1 MLLLAAA
8 LGGVPLF
15 ALIAGAALAGLALA
29 GIDPAVAAVEFN
41 RLGSL
46 PTLTALP
53 LFAFAG
59 LVLAESRAPRRFL
72 LLARALFGRR
82 PGGMAIAAVAVSAGF
97 TAFTGAS
104 GVTIIALGGLLLP
117 AMLAA
122 ARAQGRRHPERHAI
136 GLIAAAGVPGLLL
149 PPSLAVIV
157 YAITAQV
164 SVDQLFL
171 ATTVPALLLV
181 ASLVLYAT
189 VVRRRAPAAT
199 DAAATDASAAARR
212 AASAGTAGPAP
223 PAGSDRATRRGRFA
237 VRRAARAV
245 RLAGWELPL
254 PAAVVGGIYLG
265 AITVTEAATLTAAYV
280 LVVEVL
286 IRREIDLRRDLAAI
300 VRNTGAL
307 VGAILLV
314 VGAALALTNVLV
326 DAQAPQRLLAAVT
339 ARIEHPLLFLLALN
353 AMLLIAGMLVD
364 IFSAIVVLV
373 PLIVPV
379 AAALQIDPLHLGVV
393 FLVNLEVGYLTP
405 PVGINLF
412 VARFRFARPL
422 TTIYRAALPFA
433 LVLIATLLLITYLPP
448 LSLFLPRLLGS
459 H

>member
-1 MLLLAAA
+1 MLAAA

-29 GIDPAVAAVEFN
+29 GIDPAVAALEFN

-82 PGGMAIAAVAVSAGF
+82 PGGMAVAVVSVSAAF

-122 ARAQGRRHPERHAI
+122 ARVQGRRHPERHAI
-136 GLIAAAGVPGLLL
+136 GLIAAGGVPGLLL

-157 YAITAQV
+157 YAITAEV
-164 SVDQLFL
+164 SVDRLFQ

-181 ASLVLYAT
+181 ASLTLYAA
-189 VVRRRAPAAT
+189 VSRRRPARAEPAPGC
-199 DAAATDASAAARR
+199 AAAESAASDPTATAGR
-212 AASAGTAGPAP
+212 AAGRANRAG
-223 PAGSDRATRRGRFA
+223 
-237 VRRAARAV
+237 VRRAVRAV
-245 RLAGWELPL
+245 RLCGWELPL

-280 LVVEVL
+280 LAVEVL
-286 IRREIDLRRDLAAI
+286 IRREVDLRRDLPAI

-339 ARIEHPLLFLLALN
+339 ERIEHPLLFLLALN
-353 AMLLIAGMLVD
+353 GVLLIAGMLVD

-422 TTIYRAALPFA
+422 TAIYRAALPFA
-433 LVLIATLLLITYLPP
+433 LVLIAALVLITYLPS
-448 LSLFLPRLLGS
+448 LSLFLPRLLAS
-459 H
+459 T

>member
-181 ASLVLYAT
+181 TSLGLYAT

-199 DAAATDASAAARR
+199 DAAATA
-212 AASAGTAGPAP
+212 T
-223 PAGSDRATRRGRFA
+223 AGSDRSARRGRFA

-280 LVVEVL
+280 LVVEAL

-405 PVGINLF
+405 PWASTCSWRGS
-412 VARFRFARPL
+412 ASRGPSPPS
-422 TTIYRAALPFA
+422 TALPCRS
-433 LVLIATLLLITYLPP
+433 PWC
-448 LSLFLPRLLGS
+448 
-459 H
+459 

>member
-1 MLLLAAA
+1 MAA
-8 LGGVPLF
+8 L
-15 ALIAGAALAGLALA
+15 
-29 GIDPAVAAVEFN
+29 EFN

-82 PGGMAIAAVAVSAGF
+82 PGGMAVAVVVVSAGF

-122 ARAQGRRHPERHAI
+122 ARVQGRRHPERHAI
-136 GLIAAAGVPGLLL
+136 GLIAAGGVPGLLL

-157 YAITAQV
+157 YAITAEV
-164 SVDQLFL
+164 SVDRLFQ
-171 ATTVPALLLV
+171 ATAVPALLLV
-181 ASLVLYAT
+181 ASLTLYAT
-189 VVRRRAPAAT
+189 IARRRSAAG
-199 DAAATDASAAARR
+199 SAAAGAAR
-212 AASAGTAGPAP
+212 AAPAGPTGAAARSP
-223 PAGSDRATRRGRFA
+223 GAGAGRAALGSRAA

-245 RLAGWELPL
+245 RLCGWELPL

-280 LVVEVL
+280 LAVEVL
-286 IRREIDLRRDLAAI
+286 IRREIDLRRDLPGI

-339 ARIEHPLLFLLALN
+339 AHIEHPLLFLLALN
-353 AMLLIAGMLVD
+353 GVLLVAGMLVD

-379 AAALQIDPLHLGVV
+379 AAALNIDPLHLGVV

-412 VARFRFARPL
+412 VARFRFGRPL
-422 TTIYRAALPFA
+422 TAIYRAALPFA
-433 LVLIATLLLITYLPP
+433 LVLIAALLLITYLPP

>member
-1 MLLLAAA
+1 MAA
-8 LGGVPLF
+8 L
-15 ALIAGAALAGLALA
+15 
-29 GIDPAVAAVEFN
+29 EFN

-82 PGGMAIAAVAVSAGF
+82 PGGMAVAVVVVSAGF

-122 ARAQGRRHPERHAI
+122 ARVQGRRHPERHAI
-136 GLIAAAGVPGLLL
+136 GLIAAGGVPGLLL

-157 YAITAQV
+157 YAITAEV
-164 SVDQLFL
+164 SVDRLFQ
-171 ATTVPALLLV
+171 ATAVPGLLLV
-181 ASLVLYAT
+181 ASLTLYAT
-189 VVRRRAPAAT
+189 IARRRSAAG
-199 DAAATDASAAARR
+199 SAAAGAAR
-212 AASAGTAGPAP
+212 AAPAGPTGAAARSP
-223 PAGSDRATRRGRFA
+223 GAGAGRAALGSRAA
-237 VRRAARAV
+237 VRRAAGAV
-245 RLAGWELPL
+245 RRCGWELPL

-280 LVVEVL
+280 LAVEVL
-286 IRREIDLRRDLAAI
+286 IRREIDLRRDLPGI

-339 ARIEHPLLFLLALN
+339 AHIEHPLLFLLALN
-353 AMLLIAGMLVD
+353 GVLLVAGMLVD

-379 AAALQIDPLHLGVV
+379 AAALNIDPLHLGVV

-422 TTIYRAALPFA
+422 TAIYRAALPFA
-433 LVLIATLLLITYLPP
+433 LVLIAALLLITYLPP

>member
-1 MLLLAAA
+1 M
-8 LGGVPLF
+8 PLF

-29 GIDPAVAAVEFN
+29 GIDPAVTAVEFN

-59 LVLAESRAPRRFL
+59 LVLAHSRAPRRFL

-82 PGGMAIAAVAVSAGF
+82 PGGMAVAAVVVSAGF

-117 AMLAA
+117 AMVAA
-122 ARAQGRRHPERHAI
+122 ARVQGRRRPDSHAI
-136 GLIAAAGVPGLLL
+136 GVITAGGVPGLLL

-157 YAITAQV
+157 YAVSAEV

-181 ASLVLYAT
+181 ASLGAYAT
-189 VVRRRAPAAT
+189 VVRRRPSTAVGGAAT
-199 DAAATDASAAARR
+199 ARR
-212 AASAGTAGPAP
+212 AGPGGTAAGTGAGG
-223 PAGSDRATRRGRFA
+223 AGRRRRVA
-237 VRRAARAV
+237 LRRAARAV
-245 RLAGWELPL
+245 RLCGWELPL

-280 LVVEVL
+280 LAIEMLV
-286 IRREIDLRRDLAAI
+286 RREIDLRRDLSAI
-300 VRNTGAL
+300 VRHTGAL

-314 VGAALALTNVLV
+314 VGAALTLTNVLV
-326 DAQAPQRLLAAVT
+326 DVQAPQRLLAAVT
-339 ARIEHPLLFLLALN
+339 ERIEHPLLFLLALN
-353 AMLLIAGMLVD
+353 GVLLIAGMLVD

-379 AAALQIDPLHLGVV
+379 AAALNIDPLHLGVV

-422 TTIYRAALPFA
+422 TAIYRAALPFA
-433 LVLIATLLLITYLPP
+433 LVLIAALLVITYVPQ
-448 LSLFLPRLLGS
+448 LSLFLPQLLVS

>member
-1 MLLLAAA
+1 MAA
-8 LGGVPLF
+8 L
-15 ALIAGAALAGLALA
+15 
-29 GIDPAVAAVEFN
+29 EFN

-82 PGGMAIAAVAVSAGF
+82 PGGMAVAVVVVSAGF

-122 ARAQGRRHPERHAI
+122 ARVQGRRHPERHAI
-136 GLIAAAGVPGLLL
+136 GLIAAGGVPGLLL

-157 YAITAQV
+157 YAITAEV
-164 SVDQLFL
+164 SVDRLFQ
-171 ATTVPALLLV
+171 ATAVPALLLV
-181 ASLVLYAT
+181 ASLTLYAT
-189 VVRRRAPAAT
+189 IARRRTAAG
-199 DAAATDASAAARR
+199 SAAAGPAHGAAR
-212 AASAGTAGPAP
+212 AAPAGPTGAAARSP
-223 PAGSDRATRRGRFA
+223 GAGAGRAALGSRAA

-245 RLAGWELPL
+245 RLCGWELPL

-280 LVVEVL
+280 LAVEVL
-286 IRREIDLRRDLAAI
+286 IRREIDLRRDLPGI

-339 ARIEHPLLFLLALN
+339 AHIEHPLLFLLALN
-353 AMLLIAGMLVD
+353 GVLLVAGMLVD

-379 AAALQIDPLHLGVV
+379 AAALNIDPLHLGVV

-412 VARFRFARPL
+412 VARFRFGRPL
-422 TTIYRAALPFA
+422 TAIYRAALPFA
-433 LVLIATLLLITYLPP
+433 LVLIAALLLITYLPP

>member
-1 MLLLAAA
+1 VAA
-8 LGGVPLF
+8 L
-15 ALIAGAALAGLALA
+15 
-29 GIDPAVAAVEFN
+29 EFN

-82 PGGMAIAAVAVSAGF
+82 PGGMAVAVVVVSAGF

-122 ARAQGRRHPERHAI
+122 ARVQGRRHPERHAI
-136 GLIAAAGVPGLLL
+136 GLIAAGGVPGLLL

-157 YAITAQV
+157 YAITAEV
-164 SVDQLFL
+164 SVDRLFQ
-171 ATTVPALLLV
+171 ATAVPGLLLV
-181 ASLVLYAT
+181 ASLTLYAT
-189 VVRRRAPAAT
+189 IARRRSAAG
-199 DAAATDASAAARR
+199 SAAAGAAR
-212 AASAGTAGPAP
+212 AAPAGPTGAAARSP
-223 PAGSDRATRRGRFA
+223 GAGAGRAALGSRAA

-245 RLAGWELPL
+245 RLCGWELPL

-280 LVVEVL
+280 LAVEVL
-286 IRREIDLRRDLAAI
+286 IRREIDLRRDLPGI

-339 ARIEHPLLFLLALN
+339 AHIEHPLLFLLALN
-353 AMLLIAGMLVD
+353 GVLLVAGMLVD

-379 AAALQIDPLHLGVV
+379 AAALNIDPLHLGVV

-422 TTIYRAALPFA
+422 TAIYRAALPFA
-433 LVLIATLLLITYLPP
+433 LVLIAALLLITYLPP

>member
-1 MLLLAAA
+1 M
-8 LGGVPLF
+8 PLF

-29 GIDPAVAAVEFN
+29 GIDPAVAALEFN

-82 PGGMAIAAVAVSAGF
+82 PGGMAVAVVAVSAAF

-122 ARAQGRRHPERHAI
+122 ARVQGRRRPERHAI
-136 GLIAAAGVPGLLL
+136 GLIAAGGVPGLLL

-164 SVDQLFL
+164 SVDRLFQ
-171 ATTVPALLLV
+171 ATTVPALLLM
-181 ASLVLYAT
+181 ASLTLYAAIA
-189 VVRRRAPAAT
+189 RRRPAA
-199 DAAATDASAAARR
+199 AVAARAGR
-212 AASAGTAGPAP
+212 AAPGN
-223 PAGSDRATRRGRFA
+223 RAA
-237 VRRAARAV
+237 IRRAARAV
-245 RLAGWELPL
+245 RLCGWELPL

-280 LVVEVL
+280 LAVEVL
-286 IRREIDLRRDLAAI
+286 IRREVDLRRDLPAI

-314 VGAALALTNVLV
+314 VGAALAMTNVLV

-339 ARIEHPLLFLLALN
+339 ERIEHPLLFLLALN
-353 AMLLIAGMLVD
+353 GVLLIAGMMVD

-422 TTIYRAALPFA
+422 TAIYRAALPFA
-433 LVLIATLLLITYLPP
+433 LVLIAALALITYLPS
-448 LSLFLPRLLGS
+448 LSLFLPRLLAS
-459 H
+459 T

>member
-1 MLLLAAA
+1 MAAA

-29 GIDPAVAAVEFN
+29 GIDPAVAALEFN

-82 PGGMAIAAVAVSAGF
+82 PGGMAVAVVVVSAGF

-122 ARAQGRRHPERHAI
+122 ARVQGRRHPERHAI
-136 GLIAAAGVPGLLL
+136 GLIAAGGVPGLLL

-157 YAITAQV
+157 YAITAEV
-164 SVDQLFL
+164 SVDRLFQ
-171 ATTVPALLLV
+171 ATAVPGLLLV
-181 ASLVLYAT
+181 ASLTLYAT
-189 VVRRRAPAAT
+189 IARRRSAAG
-199 DAAATDASAAARR
+199 SAAAGAAR
-212 AASAGTAGPAP
+212 AAPAGPTGAAARSP
-223 PAGSDRATRRGRFA
+223 GAGAGRAALGSRAA

-245 RLAGWELPL
+245 RLCGWELPL

-280 LVVEVL
+280 LAVEVL
-286 IRREIDLRRDLAAI
+286 IRREIDLRRDLPGI

-339 ARIEHPLLFLLALN
+339 AHIEHPLLFLLALN
-353 AMLLIAGMLVD
+353 GVLLVAGMLVD

-379 AAALQIDPLHLGVV
+379 AAALNIDPLHLGVV

-422 TTIYRAALPFA
+422 TAIYRAALPFA
-433 LVLIATLLLITYLPP
+433 LVLIAALLLITYLPP

>member
-1 MLLLAAA
+1 M
-8 LGGVPLF
+8 PLF

-29 GIDPAVAAVEFN
+29 GIDPAVAALEFN

-82 PGGMAIAAVAVSAGF
+82 PGGMAVAAVAVSAGF

-122 ARAQGRRHPERHAI
+122 ARVQGRRHPERHAI
-136 GLIAAAGVPGLLL
+136 GLIAAGGVPGLLL

-157 YAITAQV
+157 YAITAEV
-164 SVDQLFL
+164 SVDRLFQ

-181 ASLVLYAT
+181 ASLTLYAT
-189 VVRRRAPAAT
+189 VARRRTAAGGAADPAL
-199 DAAATDASAAARR
+199 R
-212 AASAGTAGPAP
+212 AALPGPGAS
-223 PAGSDRATRRGRFA
+223 GNRAA
-237 VRRAARAV
+237 VRRIVRAV
-245 RLAGWELPL
+245 RLCGWELPL

-280 LVVEVL
+280 LAVEVL
-286 IRREIDLRRDLAAI
+286 VRREIDLRRDLPAI

-353 AMLLIAGMLVD
+353 GVLLVAGMLVD

-422 TTIYRAALPFA
+422 TAIYRAALPFA
-433 LVLIATLLLITYLPP
+433 LVLMAALLLITYLPP
-448 LSLFLPRLLGS
+448 LSLFLPRLLGP

>member
-1 MLLLAAA
+1 
-8 LGGVPLF
+8 
-15 ALIAGAALAGLALA
+15 
-29 GIDPAVAAVEFN
+29 
-41 RLGSL
+41 
-46 PTLTALP
+46 
-53 LFAFAG
+53 
-59 LVLAESRAPRRFL
+59 
-72 LLARALFGRR
+72 
-82 PGGMAIAAVAVSAGF
+82 
-97 TAFTGAS
+97 
-104 GVTIIALGGLLLP
+104 
-117 AMLAA
+117 MLAA

-181 ASLVLYAT
+181 TSLGLYAT
-189 VVRRRAPAAT
+189 VVRRRAPVAT
-199 DAAATDASAAARR
+199 DAAATA
-212 AASAGTAGPAP
+212 T
-223 PAGSDRATRRGRFA
+223 AGSDRSARRGRFA

-433 LVLIATLLLITYLPP
+433 LVLIAALLVITYLPS

>member
-82 PGGMAIAAVAVSAGF
+82 PGGMAVAAVVVSAGF

-117 AMLAA
+117 AMVAA
-122 ARAQGRRHPERHAI
+122 ARVQGRRRPERHAI
-136 GLIAAAGVPGLLL
+136 GLITAGGVPGLLL

-157 YAITAQV
+157 YAITAEV
-164 SVDQLFL
+164 SVDRLFL

-181 ASLVLYAT
+181 AALGLYAA
-189 VVRRRAPAAT
+189 VVRRRTAAGI
-199 DAAATDASAAARR
+199 DAAGGAGAYR
-212 AASAGTAGPAP
+212 AVSAGAAG
-223 PAGSDRATRRGRFA
+223 GSRAA

-245 RLAGWELPL
+245 RLCGWELPL

-280 LVVEVL
+280 LLVEVL

-300 VRNTGAL
+300 VRHTGAL

-314 VGAALALTNVLV
+314 IGAALALTNVLV
-326 DAQAPQRLLAAVT
+326 DAQAPQRLLDAVT
-339 ARIEHPLLFLLALN
+339 ARIAHPLLFLLALN
-353 AMLLIAGMLVD
+353 GVLLIAGMLVD

-433 LVLIATLLLITYLPP
+433 LVLIAALLLITYLPS

-459 H
+459 P

>member
-181 ASLVLYAT
+181 ASLGLYVT
-189 VVRRRAPAAT
+189 VMRRRPPAT
-199 DAAATDASAAARR
+199 TDASAAARR
-212 AASAGTAGPAP
+212 AVSAGTAGPAT

-237 VRRAARAV
+237 LRRAARAV

-433 LVLIATLLLITYLPP
+433 LVLIAALLLITYLPP

>member
-15 ALIAGAALAGLALA
+15 ALIAGAALVGLAVA
-29 GIDPAVAAVEFN
+29 GIDPAVAALEFS

-72 LLARALFGRR
+72 LLARALFGHLR
-82 PGGMAIAAVAVSAGF
+82 GGMAVTAVVVSVGF

-104 GVTIIALGGLLLP
+104 GITIIALGGLLLP
-117 AMLAA
+117 AVLAA
-122 ARAQGRRHPERHAI
+122 ASAQQRRHPERHAI
-136 GLIAAAGVPGLLL
+136 GLITAAGAPGLLL

-157 YAITAQV
+157 YAITAGV
-164 SVDQLFL
+164 SVDRLFL
-171 ATTVPALLLV
+171 ATTIPALLLV
-181 ASLVLYAT
+181 ASLSFYTTVARRSAT
-189 VVRRRAPAAT
+189 AVRARRRFVA
-199 DAAATDASAAARR
+199 
-212 AASAGTAGPAP
+212 
-223 PAGSDRATRRGRFA
+223 
-237 VRRAARAV
+237 RRAARAV

-254 PAAVVGGIYLG
+254 PVAVVGGIYLG

-280 LVVEVL
+280 VLVEMF
-286 IRREIDLRRDLAAI
+286 IRREVDMRRDLTAI
-300 VRNTGAL
+300 IRNTGAL
-307 VGAILLV
+307 VGAILVV

-326 DAQAPQRLLAAVT
+326 DALVPQRLLAAVT
-339 ARIEHPLLFLLALN
+339 TSVSHPLLFLLALN
-353 AMLLIAGMLVD
+353 GVLLIAGMLVD

-412 VARFRFARPL
+412 VARFRFGRPL
-422 TTIYRAALPFA
+422 AAIYRAALPFA
-433 LVLIATLLLITYLPP
+433 LVLIATLLVITYLPS
-448 LSLFLPRLLGS
+448 LSLFLPRLFGAG
-459 H
+459 

>member
-29 GIDPAVAAVEFN
+29 GIDTAVAAVEFN

-59 LVLAESRAPRRFL
+59 LVLAHSRAPRRFL

-82 PGGMAIAAVAVSAGF
+82 PGGMAVAAVAVSAGF

-122 ARAQGRRHPERHAI
+122 ARVQGRRNPERHAI
-136 GLIAAAGVPGLLL
+136 GVIAAGGVPGLLL

-157 YAITAQV
+157 YAITAE
-164 SVDQLFL
+164 VDVDLLFL
-171 ATTVPALLLV
+171 ATAVPALLL
-181 ASLVLYAT
+181 AAGLGAYAT
-189 VVRRRAPAAT
+189 VTRRRAAAGTEAAT
-199 DAAATDASAAARR
+199 HLR
-212 AASAGTAGPAP
+212 AAG
-223 PAGSDRATRRGRFA
+223 GRFT
-237 VRRAARAV
+237 VRRLARAV

-280 LVVEVL
+280 LAVEVL

-326 DAQAPQRLLAAVT
+326 DAQAPQRLLGAVT
-339 ARIEHPLLFLLALN
+339 ERIEHPLLFLLALN
-353 AMLLIAGMLVD
+353 GVLLVAGMLVD

-433 LVLIATLLLITYLPP
+433 LVLIAILLLITYLPS

>member
-1 MLLLAAA
+1 MLLAAA

-29 GIDPAVAAVEFN
+29 GIDPAVTGVEFN

-59 LVLAESRAPRRFL
+59 LVLAHSRAPRRFL

-82 PGGMAIAAVAVSAGF
+82 PGGMAVAAVVVSAGF

-117 AMLAA
+117 AMVAA
-122 ARAQGRRHPERHAI
+122 ARVQGRRRPDSHAI
-136 GLIAAAGVPGLLL
+136 GVITAGGVPGLLL

-157 YAITAQV
+157 YAITAEV

-171 ATTVPALLLV
+171 ATTVPALLLI
-181 ASLVLYAT
+181 ASLGAYAT
-189 VVRRRAPAAT
+189 VVRRRPSTAVGAAPN
-199 DAAATDASAAARR
+199 ARR
-212 AASAGTAGPAP
+212 AGPGDTAASTAGRGD
-223 PAGSDRATRRGRFA
+223 AGRRRTRW
-237 VRRAARAV
+237 RRALRAV
-245 RLAGWELPL
+245 RLCGWELPL

-280 LVVEVL
+280 LLVEVL
-286 IRREIDLRRDLAAI
+286 IRREISLRRDLAAI
-300 VRNTGAL
+300 VRHTGAL

-326 DAQAPQRLLAAVT
+326 DVQAPQRLLAAVT
-339 ARIEHPLLFLLALN
+339 ERIEHPLLFLLALN
-353 AMLLIAGMLVD
+353 GVLLIAGMLVD

-379 AAALQIDPLHLGVV
+379 AAALNIDPLHLGVV

-422 TTIYRAALPFA
+422 TAIYRAALPFA
-433 LVLIATLLLITYLPP
+433 LVLIAALLVITYVPQ
-448 LSLFLPRLLGS
+448 LSLFLPHLLGS

>member
-181 ASLVLYAT
+181 TSLGLYAT
-189 VVRRRAPAAT
+189 VVRRRAPVAT
-199 DAAATDASAAARR
+199 DAAATA
-212 AASAGTAGPAP
+212 T
-223 PAGSDRATRRGRFA
+223 AGSDRSARRGRSA

-433 LVLIATLLLITYLPP
+433 LVLIAALLVITYLPS

>member
-1 MLLLAAA
+1 M
-8 LGGVPLF
+8 PLF

-29 GIDPAVAAVEFN
+29 GIDPAVAALEFN
-41 RLGSL
+41 RLASL

-59 LVLAESRAPRRFL
+59 LVLADSRAPRRFL

-82 PGGMAIAAVAVSAGF
+82 PGGMAVAAVVVSAGF

-104 GVTIIALGGLLLP
+104 GVTIIALGGVLLP
-117 AMLAA
+117 ALLAA
-122 ARAQGRRHPERHAI
+122 ARVQGRRHPERHAI
-136 GLIAAAGVPGLLL
+136 GLITAGGVPGLLL

-164 SVDQLFL
+164 SVDQLFQ
-171 ATTVPALLLV
+171 AATVPALLLV
-181 ASLVLYAT
+181 ASLTLY
-189 VVRRRAPAAT
+189 
-199 DAAATDASAAARR
+199 AAARR
-212 AASAGTAGPAP
+212 PAAAGGAAAAAAPGPTGAGRAAP
-223 PAGSDRATRRGRFA
+223 GKRAA
-237 VRRAARAV
+237 MRRAARAV
-245 RLAGWELPL
+245 RLCGWELPL

-280 LVVEVL
+280 LAVEVL
-286 IRREIDLRRDLAAI
+286 IRREVDLRRDLPAI

-326 DAQAPQRLLAAVT
+326 DAQAPQRLLTAVT
-339 ARIEHPLLFLLALN
+339 ERIEHPLLFLLALN
-353 AMLLIAGMLVD
+353 GVLLIAGMLVD

-379 AAALQIDPLHLGVV
+379 AAALHIDPLHLGVV

-422 TTIYRAALPFA
+422 TAVYQAALPFA
-433 LVLIATLLLITYLPP
+433 LVLIAALALITYLPS
-448 LSLFLPRLLGS
+448 LSLFLPRLLAS
-459 H
+459 T

>member
-181 ASLVLYAT
+181 TSLGLYAT
-189 VVRRRAPAAT
+189 VVRRRAPVAT
-199 DAAATDASAAARR
+199 DAAATA
-212 AASAGTAGPAP
+212 T
-223 PAGSDRATRRGRFA
+223 AGSDRSARRGRFA

-433 LVLIATLLLITYLPP
+433 LVLIAALLVITYLPS

>member
-1 MLLLAAA
+1 M
-8 LGGVPLF
+8 PLF

-29 GIDPAVAAVEFN
+29 GIDPAVAALEFN

-82 PGGMAIAAVAVSAGF
+82 PGGMAVAVVAVSAAF

-122 ARAQGRRHPERHAI
+122 ARVQGRRRPERHAI

-164 SVDQLFL
+164 SVDRLFQ
-171 ATTVPALLLV
+171 ATTVPALLLM
-181 ASLVLYAT
+181 ASLTLYAA
-189 VVRRRAPAAT
+189 VARRRP
-199 DAAATDASAAARR
+199 AAARAGR
-212 AASAGTAGPAP
+212 AAPGN
-223 PAGSDRATRRGRFA
+223 RAA
-237 VRRAARAV
+237 IRRAARAV
-245 RLAGWELPL
+245 RLCGWELPL

-280 LVVEVL
+280 LAVEVL
-286 IRREIDLRRDLAAI
+286 IRREVDLRRNLPAI

-339 ARIEHPLLFLLALN
+339 ERIEHPLLFLLALN
-353 AMLLIAGMLVD
+353 GVLLIAGMMVD

-422 TTIYRAALPFA
+422 TAIYRAALPFA
-433 LVLIATLLLITYLPP
+433 LVLIAALALITYLPS
-448 LSLFLPRLLGS
+448 LSLFLPRLLAS
-459 H
+459 T

>member
-1 MLLLAAA
+1 MGIAGGALLLAAA

-15 ALIAGAALAGLALA
+15 VLIAGAALAGLALS
-29 GIDPAVAAVEFN
+29 GIDTAVAAVSFN

-82 PGGMAIAAVAVSAGF
+82 PGGMSVAAVVVSAGF

-117 AMLAA
+117 VLAAA
-122 ARAQGRRHPERHAI
+122 ARAQGRRRPERHTI
-136 GLIAAAGVPGLLL
+136 GLIAAGGVPGLLL

-157 YAITAQV
+157 YAITAEV
-164 SVDQLFL
+164 SVDRLFQ

-181 ASLVLYAT
+181 TSLAVYAT
-189 VVRRRAPAAT
+189 VTRRRSTAGSDPAEPGT
-199 DAAATDASAAARR
+199 R
-212 AASAGTAGPAP
+212 AGLSRPAGPAGAAAP
-223 PAGSDRATRRGRFA
+223 GQAA
-237 VRRAARAV
+237 VRRIGRAV
-245 RLAGWELPL
+245 RLCGWELPL
-254 PAAVVGGIYLG
+254 PAAVVGGIYVG

-300 VRNTGAL
+300 VHHTGAL
-307 VGAILLV
+307 VGAILVV

-339 ARIEHPLLFLLALN
+339 ERIEHPLLFLLALN
-353 AMLLIAGMLVD
+353 GVLLVAGMLVD

-412 VARFRFARPL
+412 VARIRFAKPL
-422 TTIYRAALPFA
+422 STIYRAAVPFA
-433 LVLIATLLLITYLPP
+433 IVLIGVLLLITYLPS

-459 H
+459 Q

>member
-1 MLLLAAA
+1 MAA
-8 LGGVPLF
+8 L
-15 ALIAGAALAGLALA
+15 
-29 GIDPAVAAVEFN
+29 EFN

-82 PGGMAIAAVAVSAGF
+82 PGGMAVAVVVVSAGF

-136 GLIAAAGVPGLLL
+136 GLIAAGGVPGLLL

-157 YAITAQV
+157 YAITAEV
-164 SVDQLFL
+164 SVDRLFQ
-171 ATTVPALLLV
+171 ATAVPALLLV
-181 ASLVLYAT
+181 ASLTLYAT
-189 VVRRRAPAAT
+189 IARRRTAAG
-199 DAAATDASAAARR
+199 SAAAGPAHGAAR
-212 AASAGTAGPAP
+212 AAPAGPTGAAARSP
-223 PAGSDRATRRGRFA
+223 GAGAGRAALGSRAA

-245 RLAGWELPL
+245 RLCGWELPL

-280 LVVEVL
+280 LAVEVL
-286 IRREIDLRRDLAAI
+286 IRREIDLRRDLPGI

-339 ARIEHPLLFLLALN
+339 AHIEHPLLFLLALN
-353 AMLLIAGMLVD
+353 GVLLVAGMLVD

-379 AAALQIDPLHLGVV
+379 AAALNIDPLHLGVV

-412 VARFRFARPL
+412 VARFRFGRPL
-422 TTIYRAALPFA
+422 TAIYRAALPFA
-433 LVLIATLLLITYLPP
+433 LVLIAALLLITYLPP

>member
-1 MLLLAAA
+1 M
-8 LGGVPLF
+8 PLF

-29 GIDPAVAAVEFN
+29 GIDPAVAALEFN

-82 PGGMAIAAVAVSAGF
+82 PGGMAVAVVAVSAAF

-122 ARAQGRRHPERHAI
+122 ARVQGRRRPERHAI
-136 GLIAAAGVPGLLL
+136 GLIAAGGVPGLLL

-164 SVDQLFL
+164 SVDRLFQ
-171 ATTVPALLLV
+171 ATTVPALLLM
-181 ASLVLYAT
+181 ASLTLYAA
-189 VVRRRAPAAT
+189 VARRRPAA
-199 DAAATDASAAARR
+199 AVAGRAER
-212 AASAGTAGPAP
+212 AAPGY
-223 PAGSDRATRRGRFA
+223 RAAIRRS
-237 VRRAARAV
+237 ARAV
-245 RLAGWELPL
+245 RLCGWELPL

-280 LVVEVL
+280 LAVEVL
-286 IRREIDLRRDLAAI
+286 IRREVDLRRDLPAI

-339 ARIEHPLLFLLALN
+339 ERIEHPLLFLLALN
-353 AMLLIAGMLVD
+353 GVLLIAGMMVD

-422 TTIYRAALPFA
+422 TAIYRAALPFA
-433 LVLIATLLLITYLPP
+433 LVLIAALALITYLPS
-448 LSLFLPRLLGS
+448 LSLFLPRLLAS
-459 H
+459 T

>member
-181 ASLVLYAT
+181 TSLGLYAT
-189 VVRRRAPAAT
+189 VVRRRAPVAT
-199 DAAATDASAAARR
+199 DAAAT
-212 AASAGTAGPAP
+212 
-223 PAGSDRATRRGRFA
+223 AGSDRSARRGRSA

-433 LVLIATLLLITYLPP
+433 LVLIAALLVITYLPS

>member
-1 MLLLAAA
+1 MLLAAA

-29 GIDPAVAAVEFN
+29 GIDFGVAALEFN

-46 PTLTALP
+46 PILTALP
-53 LFAFAG
+53 MFAFAG

-72 LLARALFGRR
+72 LLARALFGHL
-82 PGGMAIAAVAVSAGF
+82 PGGMAVAAVVVSVGF
-97 TAFTGAS
+97 TAFTGAT

-117 AMLAA
+117 AVLAA
-122 ARAQGRRHPERHAI
+122 ARVQGRRRPEAHAI
-136 GLIAAAGVPGLLL
+136 GLITAAGAPGLLL

-157 YAITAQV
+157 YAITAEV
-164 SVDQLFL
+164 SVDRLFL
-171 ATTVPALLLV
+171 ATTLPALLLV
-181 ASLVLYAT
+181 ASLCLYAG
-189 VVRRRAPAAT
+189 VRR
-199 DAAATDASAAARR
+199 DSAAAGVRR
-212 AASAGTAGPAP
+212 PVRFTA
-223 PAGSDRATRRGRFA
+223 
-237 VRRAARAV
+237 RRAARAV
-245 RLAGWELPL
+245 RLAAWELPL

-280 LVVEVL
+280 LLVEAF
-286 IRREIDLRRDLAAI
+286 IRREVDLRRDLPAI
-300 VRNTGAL
+300 IRTTGSL
-307 VGAILLV
+307 VGAILIV

-326 DAQAPQRLLAAVT
+326 DALVPQRLLAAVT
-339 ARIEHPLLFLLALN
+339 AGVSHPLLFLLALN
-353 AMLLIAGMLVD
+353 GVLLIAGMLMD

-412 VARFRFARPL
+412 VARFRFGRPL
-422 TTIYRAALPFA
+422 TAIYRAALPFA
-433 LVLIATLLLITYLPP
+433 LVLIVALLVITYLPA

-459 H
+459 P

>member
-1 MLLLAAA
+1 MAA
-8 LGGVPLF
+8 L
-15 ALIAGAALAGLALA
+15 
-29 GIDPAVAAVEFN
+29 EFN

-82 PGGMAIAAVAVSAGF
+82 PGGMAVAVVVVSAGF

-122 ARAQGRRHPERHAI
+122 ARVQGRRHPERHAI
-136 GLIAAAGVPGLLL
+136 GLIAAGGVPGLLL

-157 YAITAQV
+157 YAITAGV
-164 SVDQLFL
+164 SVDRLFQ
-171 ATTVPALLLV
+171 ATAAPALLLV
-181 ASLVLYAT
+181 ASLTLYAT
-189 VVRRRAPAAT
+189 IARRRTAAG
-199 DAAATDASAAARR
+199 SAAAGPAHGAAR
-212 AASAGTAGPAP
+212 AA
-223 PAGSDRATRRGRFA
+223 PAGSAGAAARGPGAGAGQAAPGSRAA

-245 RLAGWELPL
+245 RLCGWELPL

-280 LVVEVL
+280 LAVEVL
-286 IRREIDLRRDLAAI
+286 IRREVDLRRDLPGI

-339 ARIEHPLLFLLALN
+339 AHIEHPLLFLLALN
-353 AMLLIAGMLVD
+353 GVLLVAGMLVD

-379 AAALQIDPLHLGVV
+379 AAALNIDPLHLGVV

-412 VARFRFARPL
+412 VARFRFGRPL
-422 TTIYRAALPFA
+422 TAIYRAALPFA
-433 LVLIATLLLITYLPP
+433 LVLIAALLLITYLPP

>member
-181 ASLVLYAT
+181 TSLGLYAT
-189 VVRRRAPAAT
+189 VVRRRAPVAT
-199 DAAATDASAAARR
+199 DAAATA
-212 AASAGTAGPAP
+212 T
-223 PAGSDRATRRGRFA
+223 AGSDRTTRRGRFA

-433 LVLIATLLLITYLPP
+433 LVLIAALLVITYLPS

>member
-181 ASLVLYAT
+181 TSLGLYAT

-199 DAAATDASAAARR
+199 DAAATA
-212 AASAGTAGPAP
+212 T
-223 PAGSDRATRRGRFA
+223 AGSDRSARRGRFA

-433 LVLIATLLLITYLPP
+433 LVLIAALLVITYLPS

>member
-1 MLLLAAA
+1 M
-8 LGGVPLF
+8 PLF

-29 GIDPAVAAVEFN
+29 GIDPAVAALEFN
-41 RLGSL
+41 RLGAL

-72 LLARALFGRR
+72 LMARTLFGRR
-82 PGGMAIAAVAVSAGF
+82 PGGMAVAAVVVSAAF

-122 ARAQGRRHPERHAI
+122 AHAQGRRHPERHAI
-136 GLIAAAGVPGLLL
+136 GLIAAGGVPGLLL

-164 SVDQLFL
+164 SVDRLFQ

-181 ASLVLYAT
+181 ACLTLYAA
-189 VVRRRAPAAT
+189 VAR
-199 DAAATDASAAARR
+199 RR
-212 AASAGTAGPAP
+212 AASGSAEPGPAAPRPTAAAGPA
-223 PAGSDRATRRGRFA
+223 ARGNRAT

-245 RLAGWELPL
+245 WLCGWELPL

-280 LVVEVL
+280 LAVEVL
-286 IRREIDLRRDLAAI
+286 IRREVDLRRDLPAI

-339 ARIEHPLLFLLALN
+339 EHIEHPLLFLLALN
-353 AMLLIAGMLVD
+353 GVLLIAGMLVD

-422 TTIYRAALPFA
+422 TAIYRAALPFA
-433 LVLIATLLLITYLPP
+433 LVLIAALVLITYLPS
-448 LSLFLPRLLGS
+448 LSLFLPRLLAS
-459 H
+459 T

>member
-1 MLLLAAA
+1 MAA
-8 LGGVPLF
+8 L
-15 ALIAGAALAGLALA
+15 
-29 GIDPAVAAVEFN
+29 EFN

-82 PGGMAIAAVAVSAGF
+82 PGGMAVAVVVVSAGF

-122 ARAQGRRHPERHAI
+122 ARVQGRRHPERHAI
-136 GLIAAAGVPGLLL
+136 GLIAAGGVPGLLL
-149 PPSLAVIV
+149 PPSLTVIV
-157 YAITAQV
+157 YAITAGV
-164 SVDQLFL
+164 NVDRLFQ
-171 ATTVPALLLV
+171 ATAAPALLLV
-181 ASLVLYAT
+181 ASLTLYAT
-189 VVRRRAPAAT
+189 IARRRTAAGSPRGAARATPAGSAG
-199 DAAATDASAAARR
+199 AAARGPTAGAGR
-212 AASAGTAGPAP
+212 AAL
-223 PAGSDRATRRGRFA
+223 GSRAA

-245 RLAGWELPL
+245 RLCGWELPL

-280 LVVEVL
+280 LAVEVL
-286 IRREIDLRRDLAAI
+286 IRREIDLRRDLPGI

-353 AMLLIAGMLVD
+353 GVLLIAGMLVD

-379 AAALQIDPLHLGVV
+379 AAALNIDPLHLGVV

-412 VARFRFARPL
+412 VARFRFGRPL
-422 TTIYRAALPFA
+422 TAIYRAALPFA
-433 LVLIATLLLITYLPP
+433 LVLIAALLLITYLPP

>member
-1 MLLLAAA
+1 MAA
-8 LGGVPLF
+8 L
-15 ALIAGAALAGLALA
+15 
-29 GIDPAVAAVEFN
+29 EFN

-82 PGGMAIAAVAVSAGF
+82 PGGMAVAVVVVSAGF

-117 AMLAA
+117 AVLAA
-122 ARAQGRRHPERHAI
+122 ARVQGRRHPERHAI
-136 GLIAAAGVPGLLL
+136 GLIAAGGVPGLLL

-157 YAITAQV
+157 YAITAGV
-164 SVDQLFL
+164 SVDRLFQ
-171 ATTVPALLLV
+171 ATAAPALLLV
-181 ASLVLYAT
+181 ASLTLYAT
-189 VVRRRAPAAT
+189 IARRRTAAG
-199 DAAATDASAAARR
+199 SAAAGPAHGAAR
-212 AASAGTAGPAP
+212 AA
-223 PAGSDRATRRGRFA
+223 PAGSAGAAARGPGAGAGRAAPGSRAA

-245 RLAGWELPL
+245 RLCGWELPL

-280 LVVEVL
+280 LAVEVL
-286 IRREIDLRRDLAAI
+286 IRREVDLRRDLPGI

-339 ARIEHPLLFLLALN
+339 AHIEHPLLFLLALN
-353 AMLLIAGMLVD
+353 GVLLVAGMLVD

-379 AAALQIDPLHLGVV
+379 AAALNIDPLHLGVV

-412 VARFRFARPL
+412 VARFRFGRPL
-422 TTIYRAALPFA
+422 TAIYRAALPFA
-433 LVLIATLLLITYLPP
+433 LVLIAALLLITYLPP

>member
-1 MLLLAAA
+1 M
-8 LGGVPLF
+8 PLF
-15 ALIAGAALAGLALA
+15 VLIAGAALAGLALA
-29 GIDPAVAAVEFN
+29 GIDTAVAAVAFN

-59 LVLAESRAPRRFL
+59 LLLAHSRAPRRFL

-82 PGGMAIAAVAVSAGF
+82 PGGMAVAAVVVSAGF

-117 AMLAA
+117 ALLAA
-122 ARAQGRRHPERHAI
+122 ARVQRRRNPDGHAI
-136 GLIAAAGVPGLLL
+136 GLIAAGGVPGLLL

-157 YAITAQV
+157 YAVTAEV

-181 ASLVLYAT
+181 ASLALYAT
-189 VVRRRAPAAT
+189 VARRRTTIGRGAAEPGN
-199 DAAATDASAAARR
+199 R
-212 AASAGTAGPAP
+212 AALAA
-223 PAGSDRATRRGRFA
+223 PAGSAIPRPTARAGGLGRAAPGPRTVIRRT
-237 VRRAARAV
+237 ARAV
-245 RLAGWELPL
+245 RLCGWELPL

-286 IRREIDLRRDLAAI
+286 VRREIDLRHDLAVI
-300 VRNTGAL
+300 VRHTGAL

-339 ARIEHPLLFLLALN
+339 ERIEHPLLFLLALN
-353 AMLLIAGMLVD
+353 GVLLVAGMLLD

-433 LVLIATLLLITYLPP
+433 LVLIATLLAITYLPS
-448 LSLFLPRLLGS
+448 LSLFLPRLLGAD
-459 H
+459 